1 MASIALVWRRVSSA
15 AAFSSRGTLGCAALC
30 CMVPASRSPLLP
42 ERLDDVHEELPLLD
56 RVLDRDMAVPL
67 TGEPACGHVP
77 LRSICVPASD
87 ELHRERLQVDAAPPE
102 RVSAREG
109 VQVPTL
115 RRVVLGRRFLENTI
129 MVYDGMRAQVTF
141 ASSPDQEGSSSRPE
155 PRPVL
160 LRDNHET
167 QGFGA
172 SVIVARR
179 TRLGPLIYSI
189 PMKAVRV
196 SVAHRRRDV

>member
-1 MASIALVWRRVSSA
+1 MTSRTKRDPTLA
-15 AAFSSRGTLGCAALC
+15 A
-30 CMVPASRSPLLP
+30 
-42 ERLDDVHEELPLLD
+42 DNPLLD
-56 RVLDRDMAVPL
+56 WVQSPIARVYGALVLVPRFSIHRFGSFIGIDFVL
-67 TGEPACGHVP
+67 GET
-77 LRSICVPASD
+77 
-87 ELHRERLQVDAAPPE
+87 LH
-102 RVSAREG
+102 
-109 VQVPTL
+109 
-115 RRVVLGRRFLENTI
+115 RVVLGRRFLENIT

-141 ASSPDQEGSSSRPE
+141 ASSPDQDGSSSRPE
-155 PRPVL
+155 ARPVL

-179 TRLGPLIYSI
+179 TCLGPLIYSI